1 MNQNERTDRIIQEV
15 SKAITGKR
23 ECITTIL
30 CAILSRGHILI
41 EDIPGVG
48 KTTLALAFAAAMGLK
63 QKRIQFTPDVLPSD
77 ITGFTMYRREQEQFV
92 YQPGAVMCNL
102 FLADEI
108 NRTSPK
114 TQSALLEVMEEN
126 AVTVDGV
133 THPVPVPFVVIATEN
148 PMGYTGTQMLP
159 ESQLDRFMV
168 CVTMGYP
175 SRAEEMAILKGQAQ
189 QNPLAQVRPVTNRQ
203 ELLEMQAQVRQTVIA
218 DAVYRYMVDLC
229 AETRRH
235 PGIAL
240 GLSPRA
246 TLALAS
252 MARANAFIQG
262 RNYVIPRDVSEM
274 FPYIAVHRLRLS
286 PEAKLNRWNVQD
298 ILGQILERVKA
309 PVPERMKTRG

>member
-1 MNQNERTDRIIQEV
+1 M
-15 SKAITGKR
+15 
-23 ECITTIL
+23 

-133 THPVPVPFVVIATEN
+133 THPVPDPFVVIATEN

-175 SRAEEMAILKGQAQ
+175 SRAEEMTILKGQAQ

-298 ILGQILERVKA
+298 ILGQILEQVKA